1 MDFKPVID
9 HLQNRLPKLLGC
21 MPSAAGWSA
30 VGKTHGWTAHH
41 GQHHHAAPERLFLLR
56 QSFAQGRLSTA

>member
-30 VGKTHGWTAHH
+30 VGKTHAGLPITVNIIT
-41 GQHHHAAPERLFLLR
+41 QHLSDFSCCAKALLK
-56 QSFAQGRLSTA
+56 AG